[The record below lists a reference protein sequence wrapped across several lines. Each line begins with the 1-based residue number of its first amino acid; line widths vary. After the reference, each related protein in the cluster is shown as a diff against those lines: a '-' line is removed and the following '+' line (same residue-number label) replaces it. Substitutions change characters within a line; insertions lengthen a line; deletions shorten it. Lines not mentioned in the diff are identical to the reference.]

1 MSRMQCL
8 RLMPSHT
15 YFYKKL
21 TEYGRDHDIAIKN
34 MVDLEGKRRSAVIQK
49 QKNNHN
55 DKEDDDLRTIKQ
67 DSACGDKVKH
77 KFTCNFVFT
86 NCLSAR
92 LLLVSY

>member
-1 MSRMQCL
+1 MSCMQCL

-21 TEYGRDHDIAIKN
+21 TEYGKDHDIAIKN

-55 DKEDDDLRTIKQ
+55 DKEDDDLSTIKQ
-67 DSACGDKVKH
+67 DSASGHKVKH
-77 KFTCNFVFT
+77 KFTCNFVLT
-86 NCLSAR
+86 NCLSTR